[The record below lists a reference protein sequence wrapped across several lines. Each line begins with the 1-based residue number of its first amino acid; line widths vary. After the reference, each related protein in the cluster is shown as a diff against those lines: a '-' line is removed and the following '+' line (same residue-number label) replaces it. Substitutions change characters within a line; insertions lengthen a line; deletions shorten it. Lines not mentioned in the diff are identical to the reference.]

1 MYKLPAITTPRSV
14 LSPAGSFDI
23 IKAMAHETGR
33 DILNRMEDNLNLPCV
48 PNTEESMSWT
58 EWKQLVVKRAL
69 TELFINVSEIGDD
82 PSELSDFFEH
92 EH

>member
-1 MYKLPAITTPRSV
+1 MYKLPAINTSRNV

-48 PNTEESMSWT
+48 PSSEERMSWT
-58 EWKQLVVKRAL
+58 EWKQLVMKRAL
-69 TELFINVSEIGDD
+69 AELFTNVRDISND
-82 PSELSDFFEH
+82 PYELAEFFEQ